1 MSHTNFNLQRFLD
14 AQEDVYPVALKE
26 IRNGGKRSHWI
37 WYIFPQIEGLGQSY
51 ASHYYGIEDI
61 EEAKAYLQQPILK
74 QRLLEISNALLEV
87 EGKTSFEIFGTL
99 DAIKVQSS
107 MTLFHITN
115 PEEEVFKQVLDKYYD
130 GTLDGNTIE
139 KLNTKSY
146 QKEKGR
152 GI

>member
-1 MSHTNFNLQRFLD
+1 
-14 AQEDVYPVALKE
+14 
-26 IRNGGKRSHWI
+26 
-37 WYIFPQIEGLGQSY
+37 
-51 ASHYYGIEDI
+51 
-61 EEAKAYLQQPILK
+61 
-74 QRLLEISNALLEV
+74 
-87 EGKTSFEIFGTL
+87 
-99 DAIKVQSS
+99 

-130 GTLDGNTIE
+130 GTLDENTIE

>member
-1 MSHTNFNLQRFLD
+1 MKDINRFLE
-14 AQEDVYPVALKE
+14 AQETTYQQALQEVKSG
-26 IRNGGKRSHWI
+26 RKTSHWI

-61 EEAKAYLQQPILK
+61 EEAKAYLQQPLLK

-130 GTLDGNTIE
+130 GTLDENTIE

>member
-1 MSHTNFNLQRFLD
+1 MKDINRFLK
-14 AQEDVYPVALKE
+14 AQETTYQQALQEVKSG
-26 IRNGGKRSHWI
+26 RKTSHWI

-74 QRLLEISNALLEV
+74 QRLLEISSALLEV
-87 EGKTSFEIFGTL
+87 EGKNSFEIFGTL

-130 GTLDGNTIE
+130 GTLDENTIE

>member
-1 MSHTNFNLQRFLD
+1 MKDINRFLE
-14 AQEDVYPVALKE
+14 AQETTYQQALQEVKSG
-26 IRNGGKRSHWI
+26 RKTSHWI

-74 QRLLEISNALLEV
+74 QRLLEISSALLEV
-87 EGKTSFEIFGTL
+87 EGKNSCEIFGTL

-130 GTLDGNTIE
+130 GTLDENTIE

>member
-1 MSHTNFNLQRFLD
+1 MKDINRFLE
-14 AQEDVYPVALKE
+14 AQETTYQQALQEVK
-26 IRNGGKRSHWI
+26 NGRKTSHWI

-74 QRLLEISNALLEV
+74 QRLLEISSALLEV

-130 GTLDGNTIE
+130 GTLDENTIE

>member
-1 MSHTNFNLQRFLD
+1 MKDINRFLK
-14 AQEDVYPVALKE
+14 AQETTYQQALQEVKSG
-26 IRNGGKRSHWI
+26 RKTSHWI
-37 WYIFPQIEGLGQSY
+37 WYIFPQIDGLGQSY

-74 QRLLEISNALLEV
+74 QRLLEISSALLEV
-87 EGKTSFEIFGTL
+87 EGKNSFEIFGTL

-130 GTLDGNTIE
+130 GTLDENTIE

>member
-1 MSHTNFNLQRFLD
+1 MKDINRFLE
-14 AQEDVYPVALKE
+14 AQETTYQQALQEVKSG
-26 IRNGGKRSHWI
+26 RKTSHWI

-61 EEAKAYLQQPILK
+61 EEAKSYLQQPILK
-74 QRLLEISNALLEV
+74 QRLLEISSALLEV
-87 EGKTSFEIFGTL
+87 EGKNSFEIFGTL

-130 GTLDGNTIE
+130 GTLDENTIE

>member
-1 MSHTNFNLQRFLD
+1 MKDINRFLE
-14 AQEDVYPVALKE
+14 AQETTYQQALQEVKSG
-26 IRNGGKRSHWI
+26 RKTSHWI

-74 QRLLEISNALLEV
+74 QRLLEISSALLEV
-87 EGKTSFEIFGTL
+87 EGKNSFEIFGTL

-130 GTLDGNTIE
+130 GTLDENTIE

>member
-1 MSHTNFNLQRFLD
+1 MKDINRFLE
-14 AQEDVYPVALKE
+14 AQETTYQQALQEVKSG
-26 IRNGGKRSHWI
+26 RKTSHWI

-61 EEAKAYLQQPILK
+61 EEAKAYLQQPIVK
-74 QRLLEISNALLEV
+74 QRLLEISSALLEV
-87 EGKTSFEIFGTL
+87 EGKNSFEIFGTL

-130 GTLDGNTIE
+130 GTLDENTIE

>member
-1 MSHTNFNLQRFLD
+1 MKDINRFLE
-14 AQEDVYPVALKE
+14 AQETTYQQALQEVKSG
-26 IRNGGKRSHWI
+26 RKTSHWI

-130 GTLDGNTIE
+130 GTLDENTIE

>member
-1 MSHTNFNLQRFLD
+1 MKDINRFLE
-14 AQEDVYPVALKE
+14 AQETTYQQALQEVKSG
-26 IRNGGKRSHWI
+26 RKTSHWI

-61 EEAKAYLQQPILK
+61 EEAKAYLQQSILK
-74 QRLLEISNALLEV
+74 QRLLEISSALLEV
-87 EGKTSFEIFGTL
+87 EGKNSFEIFGTL

-130 GTLDGNTIE
+130 GTLDENTIE

>member
-1 MSHTNFNLQRFLD
+1 MKDINRFLE
-14 AQEDVYPVALKE
+14 AQETTYQQALQEVK
-26 IRNGGKRSHWI
+26 NGRKTSHWI

-74 QRLLEISNALLEV
+74 QRLLEISSALLEV
-87 EGKTSFEIFGTL
+87 EGKNSFEIFGTL

-130 GTLDGNTIE
+130 GTLDENTIE
-139 KLNTKSY
+139 K
-146 QKEKGR
+146 
-152 GI
+152 

>member
-1 MSHTNFNLQRFLD
+1 MKDINRFLE
-14 AQEDVYPVALKE
+14 AQETTYQQALQEVKSG
-26 IRNGGKRSHWI
+26 RKTSHWI
-37 WYIFPQIEGLGQSY
+37 WYIFPQIEGLGKSY

-74 QRLLEISNALLEV
+74 QRLLEISSALLEV
-87 EGKTSFEIFGTL
+87 EGKNSFEIFGTL

-130 GTLDGNTIE
+130 GTLDENTIE

>member
-1 MSHTNFNLQRFLD
+1 MKDINRFLE
-14 AQEDVYPVALKE
+14 AQETTYQQALQEVK
-26 IRNGGKRSHWI
+26 NGRKTSHWI

-74 QRLLEISNALLEV
+74 QRLLEISSALLEV
-87 EGKTSFEIFGTL
+87 EGKNSFEIFGTL

-130 GTLDGNTIE
+130 GTLDENTIE

>member
-1 MSHTNFNLQRFLD
+1 MKDINRFLE
-14 AQEDVYPVALKE
+14 AQETTYQQALQEVKSG
-26 IRNGGKRSHWI
+26 RKTSHWI

-61 EEAKAYLQQPILK
+61 EEAKAYLQQPLLK
-74 QRLLEISNALLEV
+74 QRLLEITNALLEV

-130 GTLDGNTIE
+130 GTLDENTIE

>member
-1 MSHTNFNLQRFLD
+1 MKDINRFLE
-14 AQEDVYPVALKE
+14 AQETTYQQALQEVKSG
-26 IRNGGKRSHWI
+26 RKTSHWI
-37 WYIFPQIEGLGQSY
+37 WYIFPQIDGLGQSY

-74 QRLLEISNALLEV
+74 QRLLEISSALLEV
-87 EGKTSFEIFGTL
+87 EGKNSFEIFGTL

-130 GTLDGNTIE
+130 GTLDENTIE

>member
-1 MSHTNFNLQRFLD
+1 MKDINRFLE
-14 AQEDVYPVALKE
+14 AQETTYQQALQEVKSG
-26 IRNGGKRSHWI
+26 RKTSHWI

-115 PEEEVFKQVLDKYYD
+115 LEEVFKQVLDKYYD
-130 GTLDGNTIE
+130 GTLDENTIE
-139 KLNTKSY
+139 KLNKKSY

>member
-1 MSHTNFNLQRFLD
+1 MKDINRFLE
-14 AQEDVYPVALKE
+14 AQETTYQQALQEVK
-26 IRNGGKRSHWI
+26 NGRKTSHWI

-115 PEEEVFKQVLDKYYD
+115 LEEVFKQVLDKYYD
-130 GTLDGNTIE
+130 GTLDENTIE
-139 KLNTKSY
+139 KLNKKSY

>member
-1 MSHTNFNLQRFLD
+1 MKDINRFLE
-14 AQEDVYPVALKE
+14 AQETTYQQALQEVKSG
-26 IRNGGKRSHWI
+26 RKTSHWI

-74 QRLLEISNALLEV
+74 QRLLEISSALLEV
-87 EGKTSFEIFGTL
+87 EGKNSFEIFGTL

-130 GTLDGNTIE
+130 GTLDENTIE

-146 QKEKGR
+146 RKEKGR